1 VNTPAAW
8 GRPSSKTP
16 LAEAVVSTGTETIRV
31 QTTDT
36 TLIQKYM
43 PVTVGDLKVGEQVVV
58 SGSRNDDGSYTARSI
73 QSMRA
78 LPSVP
83 SGQ

>member
-1 VNTPAAW
+1 
-8 GRPSSKTP
+8 
-16 LAEAVVSTGTETIRV
+16 
-31 QTTDT
+31 
-36 TLIQKYM
+36 
-43 PVTVGDLKVGEQVVV
+43 VTVGDLKVGEQVVV
-58 SGSRNDDGSYTARSI
+58 SGSRNNDGSYTARSI